1 MCSTLNCAFKIRLQ
15 KQYWKQ
21 IKENFTSSVEKRLK
35 ISSQAQPDASPLGLR
50 LVGLLPCAVWAPKS
64 TKLNLT
70 SHARSNSV
78 PYTVPPPS
86 SQSRPRSETCRCVPA
101 TTTSTTTASSQQT
114 RLESSQSEPSVIDK
128 SRQPVTGC
136 SMLLVPLTVQNFASS
151 AQIPSICSHPPPAV
165 QQPLI
170 PQQKQPQH
178 IQQLPQIHQPRH
190 QCIHYDYPTKTT
202 NITAPMESHNPKV
215 RHFLI
220 NFASF
225 QVINKYILIIYY
237 IANPSARTLK

>member
-1 MCSTLNCAFKIRLQ
+1 MCVNIQLCLKFSRKDKTENRK
-15 KQYWKQ
+15 K
-21 IKENFTSSVEKRLK
+21 NFTYPVEKRLK

-64 TKLNLT
+64 TKLTLT
-70 SHARSNSV
+70 SHARSNSA
-78 PYTVPPPS
+78 PYSVPPPT

-101 TTTSTTTASSQQT
+101 TTTSTSTAPSQRI
-114 RLESSQSEPSVIDK
+114 RLESSETDPSVIDK

-136 SMLLVPLTVQNFASS
+136 SMLLVPLTVQNFTSS
-151 AQIPSICSHPPPAV
+151 AQIPSICSHPPPAI

-190 QCIHYDYPTKTT
+190 QCTIHYDYPTKTT
-202 NITAPMESHNPKV
+202 NIAAPMDSHNPKV
-215 RHFLI
+215 RHF
-220 NFASF
+220 
-225 QVINKYILIIYY
+225 
-237 IANPSARTLK
+237 